1 MLQPM
6 SYVYEQ
12 HKLDDAS
19 YNYDAYPYECDNLTA
34 EEFEAECNAYA
45 CTERGA
51 WDNEQTDWWL
61 HDVEYDNMYISTY
74 FSGFMKAKS
83 KAQSDAIDAE
93 LDDLPF

>member
-6 SYVYEQ
+6 SYIYEQ

-19 YNYDAYPYECDNLTA
+19 YNYDALPYEGDNLTA

-51 WDNEQTDWWL
+51 WDNAQTDWWL

-74 FSGFMKAKS
+74 FSGFLKAKDS
-83 KAQSDAIDAE
+83 VLE
-93 LDDLPF
+93 DDLPF

>member
-19 YNYDAYPYECDNLTA
+19 YNYDAYAYEGDNLT
-34 EEFEAECNAYA
+34 EEEYQAECDAYT
-45 CTERGA
+45 CTEHGA
-51 WDNEQTDWWL
+51 WSNEQFDWYMSDML
-61 HDVEYDNMYISTY
+61 YDNMYISTY

-93 LDDLPF
+93 LDNLPF